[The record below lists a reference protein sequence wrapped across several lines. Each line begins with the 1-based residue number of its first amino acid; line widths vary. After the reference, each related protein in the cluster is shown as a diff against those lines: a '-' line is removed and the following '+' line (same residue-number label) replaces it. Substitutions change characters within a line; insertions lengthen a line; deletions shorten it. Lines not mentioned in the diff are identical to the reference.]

1 MLCGK
6 SFPEKLKLM
15 AQISA
20 AFLSIFI
27 FHIGST
33 SIVMICLHWIGLILY
48 VAVSISS
55 IIASNNM
62 FGNRREIIRKL
73 MTSLTIA
80 WITNTLALTDDLV
93 GLGPLHLPFSLG
105 LVRSSLLL
113 PWQPTALL
121 CHNICIARPW
131 ANFSPSHLEVE
142 TSIQGSR
149 TEGRQDGYSLGSR
162 KYMWLKINQT
172 CNYNYHVIENF
183 RNIFSLIFVC
193 FLL

>member
-80 WITNTLALTDDLV
+80 WITNTLALTVLMIWSALDPSTYLSHWDWSDPRYFFHDNPPLFYATTSALLV
-93 GLGPLHLPFSLG
+93 LGPI
-105 LVRSSLLL
+105 SLLL
-113 PWQPTALL
+113 TWRLKHQFKAHAQKEGKMDILWGPGNTCDLK
-121 CHNICIARPW
+121 
-131 ANFSPSHLEVE
+131 
-142 TSIQGSR
+142 SIKPV
-149 TEGRQDGYSLGSR
+149 TITI
-162 KYMWLKINQT
+162 K
-172 CNYNYHVIENF
+172 
-183 RNIFSLIFVC
+183 
-193 FLL
+193 